1 LKNDKNRLTF
11 DKSGGILWKTGKIDF
26 RKGKKMESKITRFTK
41 VILDIMYWGG
51 LAVTATLPISIRLYG
66 RINSYFERYYAAQL
80 ILFFLSG
87 ILAVLIIGELRRM
100 FRTVL
105 ADDCFR
111 MDNVVSLRRMGNY
124 SFLIAA
130 VTCFRA
136 FMYLTPAIFVVFLVF
151 VIAGLF
157 SKVLSQV
164 FEKAV
169 IYKQENDLTI

>member
-1 LKNDKNRLTF
+1 
-11 DKSGGILWKTGKIDF
+11 
-26 RKGKKMESKITRFTK
+26 
-41 VILDIMYWGG
+41 
-51 LAVTATLPISIRLYG
+51 
-66 RINSYFERYYAAQL
+66 
-80 ILFFLSG
+80 
-87 ILAVLIIGELRRM
+87 M
-100 FRTVL
+100 FCTVL